1 MKNIIVSIILILI
14 LLSSCK
20 QKDSDSII
28 GSSNNGL
35 SSQYVNLYGDWR
47 LFKLV
52 GGFKGSNIPSD
63 TIQFSFSKE
72 NIYKIFINNSLVT
85 ENQYEI
91 VSNSDSTYYK
101 ENWIIVFNG
110 RPDLITINNSD
121 SIINYYKAA
130 FYILNDTLILNKN
143 NILYHY
149 FIKEE

>member
-1 MKNIIVSIILILI
+1 MDYHLNMSIYMGIGGYLSWSVDLRDQIFLRTQYNSVS
-14 LLSSCK
+14 
-20 QKDSDSII
+20 
-28 GSSNNGL
+28 
-35 SSQYVNLYGDWR
+35 
-47 LFKLV
+47 
-52 GGFKGSNIPSD
+52 
-63 TIQFSFSKE
+63 SKE